1 MVGRKSIE
9 TEKETLVE
17 WVEAG
22 KRVIEAGRRESLC
35 LEKQV
40 KDLERRLQ
48 SSHGE
53 TRAAEEKLQTFLK
66 EVASVLQVKSETL
79 VKPTE
84 QDVLDKVESLCNK
97 VRNKHFQQDIK
108 FRSYTHVDKCC
119 HPPEFQVGKCQNH
132 YSGQFYQL
140 YLVLKHCIH

>member
-17 WVEAG
+17 LVEAS

-40 KDLERRLQ
+40 KELERRLQ
-48 SSHGE
+48 SSYGE
-53 TRAAEEKLQTFLK
+53 TRAAEEKLQTFLR
-66 EVASVLQVKSETL
+66 EVASVLQAKSETL

-84 QDVLDKVESLCNK
+84 QDVLYKVENLCNK
-97 VRNKHFQQDIK
+97 VRNKDFQQDK
-108 FRSYTHVDKCC
+108 EYFTHTLIWKNV
-119 HPPEFQVGKCQNH
+119 FL
-132 YSGQFYQL
+132 SS
-140 YLVLKHCIH
+140 